1 MLVALLVGGVVLV
14 PALIYLYVL
23 FQRAHPEHPGS
34 VEGSV
39 PASPPAWRSAE
50 R

>member
-1 MLVALLVGGVVLV
+1 VAMLVALVVGSVVLV

-34 VEGSV
+34 APS
-39 PASPPAWRSAE
+39 RSTAVL
-50 R
+50 RGGRGG